1 MISFNIYTLVLGGGF
16 KLGFFDLIQGGADYE

>member
-1 MISFNIYTLVLGGGF
+1 MISFNNYTLVLGGF